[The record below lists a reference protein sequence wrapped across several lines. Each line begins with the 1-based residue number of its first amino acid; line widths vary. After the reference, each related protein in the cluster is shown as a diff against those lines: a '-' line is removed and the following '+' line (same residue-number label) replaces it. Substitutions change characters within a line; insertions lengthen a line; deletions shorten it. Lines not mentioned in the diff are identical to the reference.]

1 VNHKHLLVLLL
12 VACGGGSSNPAGGD
26 PDASAGSDAPTSTVD
41 APAGVDPATTGPATF
56 TTGTPA
62 IPGTSGSRTVT
73 STVFTPSSAGPR
85 PLVVVSPGFQLDRAQ
100 YTSYA
105 EHLASWGF
113 VVILT
118 TYAESGFSINHE
130 AIAADVPKVID
141 WALADT
147 TLAIDA
153 QKIGLA
159 GHSLGGKIS
168 VRAASLDARVKA
180 VVGWDPVDSTNGGSV
195 APERVT
201 GLTARLAVVGETT
214 HPTPPSA
221 FRQACPP
228 AAENFQTFYSAAPG
242 PALQVTVTGAD
253 HMDWVDDPGC
263 FVCGFC
269 DAGAADAA
277 LTRTI
282 TRRLNVAW
290 LRRHLFADTAMDA
303 WLTAPPEAAAVVVS
317 K

>member
-1 VNHKHLLVLLL
+1 MVLLL
-12 VACGGGSSNPAGGD
+12 VACGGDSSNPGGPD
-26 PDASAGSDAPTSTVD
+26 PDAGPGSGAGSDAPTSPIDATVT
-41 APAGVDPATTGPATF
+41 VDPATTGPNTF
-56 TTGTPA
+56 TTRTAA
-62 IPGTSGSRTVT
+62 IPGTSNTRTVT

-85 PLVVVSPGFQLDRAQ
+85 ALVVVSPGFQLDRAQ

-118 TYAESGFSINHE
+118 TYAESGFGIDHE
-130 AIAADVPKVID
+130 RIAADVPKVVD

-147 TLAIDA
+147 ALAIDA
-153 QKIGLA
+153 QKIALA

-201 GLTARLAVVGETT
+201 GLTAKLAIVGETT
-214 HPTPPSA
+214 NATCTG
-221 FRQACPP
+221 FLCQACAP
-228 AAENFQTFYSAAPG
+228 AAENFATFYTPAPA
-242 PALQVTVTGAD
+242 PALQITVTGAD
-253 HMDWVDDPGC
+253 HMDWVDDPTC
-263 FVCGFC
+263 FVCGLC
-269 DAGAADAA
+269 DPGTASPDV
-277 LTRTI
+277 TRTI

-290 LRRHLFADTAMDA
+290 LRRHLFADTSMDT
-303 WLTAPPEAAAVVVS
+303 WLTSPPEAAAVVVS

>member
-1 VNHKHLLVLLL
+1 M
-12 VACGGGSSNPAGGD
+12 GSG
-26 PDASAGSDAPTSTVD
+26 AGSDAPTSTVD
-41 APAGVDPATTGPATF
+41 APVGVDPATTGPATF
-56 TTGTPA
+56 TTRTAA

-118 TYAESGFSINHE
+118 TYAESGFSISHE

-214 HPTPPSA
+214 NATTTSA
-221 FRQACPP
+221 FGQACAP
-228 AAENFQTFYSAAPG
+228 AAENFQTFYTAAPG